1 MDDKL
6 TSPTTIKKIIQHFGF
21 RFSRSL
27 GQNFLIDE
35 NILNKIVEAAEL
47 KKDDVVLEVGP
58 GLGTMT
64 RKLASRAAKVV
75 GVEIDKSLIPILT
88 YTLKTCNNVE
98 IINDDFLK
106 LSLNNL
112 IDTSFKGRNI
122 KVLAN
127 LPYYITSPIIMKLLE
142 NHEAV
147 ELMVFLVQKE
157 VAERITAGPGSR
169 DYGVLSVIVQFFC
182 EARLVSAVPRTVFMP
197 KPKIDSAILK
207 LIPYKKILYDV
218 GKESFFKVV
227 KASFA
232 YRRKTI
238 YNSLKKSQGQN
249 LSPQKIKEILQTA
262 GIDETRRAEHLS
274 IKEFARLAK
283 AFEGCLL

>member
-1 MDDKL
+1 MDEKL
-6 TSPTTIKKIIQHFGF
+6 TSPTTIKKIIQNFGF

-35 NILNKIVEAAEL
+35 NMLNKIIEAAEL
-47 KKDDVVLEVGP
+47 KEDDVVLEVGP

-64 RKLASRAAKVV
+64 KKLASRAAKVV
-75 GVEIDKSLIPILT
+75 SVEIDKSLIPILR

-98 IINDDFLK
+98 IINADFLE

-112 IDTSFKGRNI
+112 IDTHFKGRNI

-142 NHEAV
+142 NHETV

-182 EARLVSAVPRTVFMP
+182 TTRLVSVVPRTVFMP
-197 KPKIDSAILK
+197 KPKVDSAILK
-207 LIPYKKILYDV
+207 LIPRKKISYDV
-218 GKESFFKVV
+218 EKESFFKVV

-232 YRRKTI
+232 HRRKTI
-238 YNSLKKSQGQN
+238 YNSLKKSQELN
-249 LSPQKIKEILQTA
+249 LRSQKIKEILQTA

-274 IKEFARLAK
+274 IKEFVRLAK
-283 AFEGCLL
+283 AFEDCLL